1 MPVEDS
7 ALIQRVLD
15 GHQEDFETL
24 VERYQKILYAF
35 VYGQLRDKD
44 ATEEVVQA
52 TFVRAYTHLAGF
64 RSDSTF
70 KTWLHGIALN
80 ECRTLFRQRKVRR
93 DVPLAEV
100 PEERLAT
107 DRNDEGESSTGSELA
122 GLLQHLPPRQ
132 RTVVNLRI
140 FSDLPFAEIA
150 RIEGI
155 SENAAKVNYHHGI
168 VRLKRWL
175 TETC

>member
-1 MPVEDS
+1 MDDS
-7 ALIQRVLD
+7 ALIRRVLD

-35 VYGQLRDKD
+35 VYGQVRDRD
-44 ATEEVVQA
+44 AADEVVQA

-64 RSDSTF
+64 RRESSF
-70 KTWLHGIALN
+70 KTWLHQIALN
-80 ECRTLFRQRKVRR
+80 ECRTLYRKRKLHR
-93 DVPLAEV
+93 DVPLEDVAE
-100 PEERLAT
+100 EA
-107 DRNDEGESSTGSELA
+107 LA
-122 GLLQHLPPRQ
+122 GGQNDPEGAVAGPEVANLLEQLPLRQ

-168 VRLKRWL
+168 VRLKQWL
-175 TETC
+175 TKETC